1 MKFLTLM
8 LVLLVTM
15 SGCKALM
22 NAEGAAQP
30 VKRIDAKEPI
40 YFTTCS
46 GAVEDWGTC
55 NSKAQRTCDKGY
67 ETVKKAESNATGY
80 RELTFRCK

>member
-1 MKFLTLM
+1 
-8 LVLLVTM
+8 
-15 SGCKALM
+15 M

-30 VKRIDAKEPI
+30 VKRVDVKEPI
-40 YFTTCS
+40 FFTTCS

-55 NSKAQRTCDKGY
+55 NSKAQRTCENGY
-67 ETVKKAESNATGY
+67 EVVKKAESNATGY